1 VECLGTMVDLKQQ
14 EVENIRSKYH
24 MSRLFTVLLAH
35 RGERPENRDLICPIG
50 NLGPDQLKEILAQMT
65 LSEACLAAAFDA
77 TVARA
82 NSRE

>member
-1 VECLGTMVDLKQQ
+1 MVDLKQQ

-35 RGERPENRDLICPIG
+35 RSQRPENRDLICPIEI
-50 NLGPDQLKEILAQMT
+50 LGPDQLKEILAQMT